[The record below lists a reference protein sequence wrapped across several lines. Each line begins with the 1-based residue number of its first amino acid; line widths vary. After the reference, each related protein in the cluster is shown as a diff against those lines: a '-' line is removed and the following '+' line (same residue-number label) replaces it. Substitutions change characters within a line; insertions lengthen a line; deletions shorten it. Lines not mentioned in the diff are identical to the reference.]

1 MRGMAS
7 ILLAV
12 LLIGACGVLWWRC
25 EGQPPAVEAPAALE
39 IGRTPKTVTVAVSD
53 PRSGLRSVA
62 AVVRQGDKQADLP
75 GAAYE
80 GGLAMGGPTKAP
92 VTLELPL
99 DARALALKEG
109 EATLE
114 IAARDWSWRGWL
126 SGNENRVAIPVK
138 VDLTPP
144 RLGVETGLSYV
155 ARGGTGA
162 VAYSLSEAVTRD
174 GVDVAGVFF
183 PGFPAPGS
191 GATAEGPKQGR
202 RVALYAIHR
211 DAPQNPKIQVVAED
225 AAGNRAA
232 ATWPVQ
238 FQERKFEEDRIDLPP
253 KFLEQKVPELA
264 AAVGV
269 TLEEPVAAF
278 QEINSKV
285 RAADEKRVRDAL
297 AKTAAQPLW
306 TGPFIQWANSQVTSR
321 FAEHRTYFVGETQV
335 SEAIHYGYDLAT
347 LAGAPVTA
355 SNAGTVVFASD
366 LGIYGNCVIL
376 DHGLGLASLY
386 GHLASFDVSEG
397 QSVPKGAVLGRSGA
411 TGLAGGDHL
420 HFAILVG
427 GTYVEPKEW
436 WDPKWVREKVDSQ
449 LAPPAPPPATADPG
463 APTVAP

>member
-7 ILLAV
+7 ILLGA

-25 EGQPPAVEAPAALE
+25 EGEGPAVSAPADLAL
-39 IGRTPKTVTVAVSD
+39 GRTARTVSLTVAD
-53 PRSGLRSVA
+53 PRSGLREVA
-62 AVVRQGDKQADLP
+62 VAVRQGEKVRDLP
-75 GAAYE
+75 GTTYE
-80 GGLAMGGPTKAP
+80 GSLATGGPARGP
-92 VTLELPL
+92 LPL
-99 DARALALKEG
+99 DVALDPRALELREG
-109 EATLE
+109 EASLE
-114 IAARDWSWRGWL
+114 IAARDWSWRSWL
-126 SGNENRVAIPVK
+126 SGNRTVVTVPVR

-144 RLGVETGLSYV
+144 RAGVETGLSYV

-174 GVDVAGVFF
+174 GVEVAGTFY
-183 PGFPAPGS
+183 PGFPALGS
-191 GATAEGPKQGR
+191 GGTAESPKQGR
-202 RVALYAIHR
+202 RFALYAIPR
-211 DAPQNPKIQVVAED
+211 DAPPNPKIAVIAED
-225 AAGNRAA
+225 AAGNRAT

-238 FQERKFEEDRIDLPP
+238 FQERRFEEDRIDLPP
-253 KFLEQKVPELA
+253 RFLEQKVPELA

-285 RAADEKRVRDAL
+285 RAADEKRVRDIL
-297 AKTAAQPLW
+297 AKTASEPLW

-321 FAEHRTYFVGETQV
+321 FAEHRTYFVGEKQV

-355 SNAGTVVFASD
+355 SNAGRVLYAAD
-366 LGIYGNCVIL
+366 LGIYGNCVVL

-386 GHLASFDVSEG
+386 GHLASFAVTEG
-397 QSVPKGAVLGRSGA
+397 DKIEKGQVLGRSGA

-420 HFAILVG
+420 HFAILVD

-449 LAPPAPPPATADPG
+449 LAPPPATA
-463 APTVAP
+463 AE